1 MTKFL
6 RNLSII
12 LLPFYALLFL
22 LNSFFHIS
30 KGFRLD
36 PLALMA
42 ALTNYIDKSV
52 TYGQSTLSFI
62 IAIFIMILPSYIAL
76 FLKLFFFKNK
86 KNQNKIK

>member
-22 LNSFFHIS
+22 LNSFFKVS
-30 KGFRLD
+30 KGFKLD

-42 ALTNYIDKSV
+42 ALTNYIDRNI

-62 IAIFIMILPSYIAL
+62 VAVLIMIIPSYIAL
-76 FLKLFFFKNK
+76 FIKLYFFKNK
-86 KNQNKIK
+86 NKKIK